1 MKRSLYHTIFL
12 ALVYMAITSSC
23 CGQPLLKDSCLLIQ
37 GKIDEF
43 RSTRLNATP
52 DIFVGISSKS
62 ENLYALDTGVLV
74 DIRKSDSII
83 LAFIRSGDT
92 LQVYSNLG
100 TLTKT
105 IGDKIVSKDFLGT
118 VLRSDEGD
126 HVLYFTMIIG
136 KNIMSREQIAQYIL
150 RRSKY

>member
-1 MKRSLYHTIFL
+1 MKRSSYQNIFL
-12 ALVYMAITSSC
+12 VLVLMAITSSC
-23 CGQPLLKDSCLLIQ
+23 CGQPLLQDSCLLIQ

-62 ENLYALDTGVLV
+62 ENLYALDTGVLL

-105 IGDKIVSKDFLGT
+105 IGDKIVSKDLLGT

-136 KNIMSREQIAQYIL
+136 KNIMSREQIAQHIL
-150 RRSKY
+150 RKCK